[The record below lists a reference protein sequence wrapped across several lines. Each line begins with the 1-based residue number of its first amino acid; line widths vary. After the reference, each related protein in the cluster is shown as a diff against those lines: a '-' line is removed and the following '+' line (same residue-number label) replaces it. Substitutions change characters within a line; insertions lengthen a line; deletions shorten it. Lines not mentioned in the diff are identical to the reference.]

1 MNGSSDN
8 QPSLADPSSLSS
20 SSSSLFSSS
29 SYSSVNNNGNC
40 FTIEAQLPLVKNKVE
55 ELEKFQRLL
64 TRLDTVYNNNK
75 NMSTT
80 ALPPPSSSHIQDRYL
95 FRSLSNDNQNSR
107 ISSTTPRKN
116 KLSNNPTP
124 PSLKKRY
131 KFPTVTTD
139 QNNNNVYKFPNGQTE
154 QRSHSTD
161 SDRYY
166 FSPDESIKKP
176 QQTLTYV
183 RSGSGLEQRA
193 VTFIDGTSVTTD
205 KISSPTKSI
214 QPTTIIPD
222 TPYLFSKTTESQ
234 RHPSATSSV
243 NPEGNIKISKFEI
256 YLFLFFNLIKMHGF
270 INVNNHILSSIVLQ
284 ILLQLQNQNVH
295 VHQVRVQ
302 ILDREQNVHQHV
314 WIQLHQQMVHY
325 QH

>member
-29 SYSSVNNNGNC
+29 SYSSNNTSGNR
-40 FTIEAQLPLVKNKVE
+40 FTLEAHLPLVKNKIE
-55 ELEKFQRLL
+55 QLEKFHRLL
-64 TRLDTVYNNNK
+64 LRLDNVYNTNQT
-75 NMSTT
+75 MTTT
-80 ALPPPSSSHIQDRYL
+80 ALQPPSSSHIQDRYL

-107 ISSTTPRKN
+107 IPSAITRKN
-116 KLSNNPTP
+116 KLNNNPTLSTTTP

-131 KFPTVTTD
+131 KFSSVPTD

-154 QRSHSTD
+154 QRSHSND

-166 FSPDESIKKP
+166 FPPDDSIKKP

-183 RSGSGLEQRA
+183 RSGDGLEQRS
-193 VTFIDGTSVTTD
+193 VTFIDGTPAATD
-205 KISSPTKSI
+205 KISSLAKSI

-222 TPYLFSKTTESQ
+222 TPYLFSKTTESP

-243 NPEGNIKISKFEI
+243 NPEGKTEI
-256 YLFLFFNLIKMHGF
+256 
-270 INVNNHILSSIVLQ
+270 VT
-284 ILLQLQNQNVH
+284 
-295 VHQVRVQ
+295 
-302 ILDREQNVHQHV
+302 
-314 WIQLHQQMVHY
+314 
-325 QH
+325 

>member
-8 QPSLADPSSLSS
+8 QLSLADPSSLTS

-29 SYSSVNNNGNC
+29 SSYSSINTSGNC
-40 FTIEAQLPLVKNKVE
+40 FTIEAQLPLVKNKIE

-64 TRLDTVYNNNK
+64 SRLDHVYNNQ
-75 NMSTT
+75 NMTTT

-107 ISSTTPRKN
+107 ISSSTTKKN
-116 KLSNNPTP
+116 KLNNNPTPSTTP

-131 KFPTVTTD
+131 KFSPVSTD

-166 FSPDESIKKP
+166 FPPDDSNKKP

-193 VTFIDGTSVTTD
+193 VTFIDGTSATTD
-205 KISSPTKSI
+205 KVLSPTKSI
-214 QPTTIIPD
+214 QPATIIPD
-222 TPYLFSKTTESQ
+222 TPYLFSKTKESQ

-243 NPEGNIKISKFEI
+243 NPEGNID
-256 YLFLFFNLIKMHGF
+256 
-270 INVNNHILSSIVLQ
+270 IVTQ
-284 ILLQLQNQNVH
+284 GK
-295 VHQVRVQ
+295 
-302 ILDREQNVHQHV
+302 
-314 WIQLHQQMVHY
+314 
-325 QH
+325 